1 MAEDAGTQSFT
12 WVILFVTDRLG
23 VNTKRLTQRLG
34 VGRVILLHV
43 WAVEDSTRDFLLVE
57 VLMIIILLYMMT
69 CGYWTQSQAG
79 WRR

>member
-12 WVILFVTDRLG
+12 SVILCVTNRLG
-23 VNTKRLTQRLG
+23 VNTRRETHGLRAGLIT
-34 VGRVILLHV
+34 LLHV
-43 WAVEDSTRDFLLVE
+43 WAMEDSTRDFLSVE
-57 VLMIIILLYMMT
+57 VFMVVGVYLMT